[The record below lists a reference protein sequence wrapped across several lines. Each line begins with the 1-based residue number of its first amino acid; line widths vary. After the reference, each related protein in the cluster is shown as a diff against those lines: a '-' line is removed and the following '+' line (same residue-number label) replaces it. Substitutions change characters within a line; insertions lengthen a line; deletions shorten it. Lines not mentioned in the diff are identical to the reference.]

1 MRAVREEL
9 GLGCKMNPHAF
20 RDLINSE
27 RFDTAMKEKYRFLL
41 LNQTP
46 PNINVKHYLKK
57 YKMRKKLLAKYDE
70 FFPFP
75 EFRPKIDLI

>member
-1 MRAVREEL
+1 MH
-9 GLGCKMNPHAF
+9 PHAF

-27 RFDTAMKEKYRFLL
+27 QFNTKMKAKYRFLL

-46 PNINVKHYLKK
+46 PNVNVNHYIKKFKKRKELQKK
-57 YKMRKKLLAKYDE
+57 YVE

-75 EFRPKIDLI
+75 KFKPKLDLM